1 MLYQQRDRI
10 YHDMKNHI
18 AVLSALMEDADPEPA
33 RQYISK
39 IQKPIRE
46 LEQKRYTASRI
57 VNIIMNDKVRR
68 AEAAGI
74 SLHVK
79 ALEVGRN
86 AVEDMDWCTIL
97 ANLLDNAIE
106 ACEKVPEEERRID
119 FYLVQKDSIIILKIS
134 NPYSRGIQAEGD
146 RLRSRKRNKALHGIG
161 LESVRNSVEKYN
173 GTFEFSYEGEVF
185 RVSVMLFV

>member
-79 ALEVGRN
+79 ALECLRWDGMLWRIWTGVRFWLICWT
-86 AVEDMDWCTIL
+86 MPL
-97 ANLLDNAIE
+97 
-106 ACEKVPEEERRID
+106 RRA
-119 FYLVQKDSIIILKIS
+119 K
-134 NPYSRGIQAEGD
+134 
-146 RLRSRKRNKALHGIG
+146 RSRRKSGG
-161 LESVRNSVEKYN
+161 
-173 GTFEFSYEGEVF
+173 
-185 RVSVMLFV
+185 